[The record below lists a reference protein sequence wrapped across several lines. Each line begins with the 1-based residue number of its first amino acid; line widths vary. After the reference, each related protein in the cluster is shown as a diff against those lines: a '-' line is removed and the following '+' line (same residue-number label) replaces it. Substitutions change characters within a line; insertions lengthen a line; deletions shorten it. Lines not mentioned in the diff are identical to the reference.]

1 LMLFDSFLIHRHLSA
16 PHVFSL
22 FLYFF
27 FHYIHSPHLFTLS
40 LHDAL
45 PISCHAYTQRSTMS
59 QSLARNGATDLDKS
73 TIDYAAIADPG
84 HGNSVAGWTG
94 VIIML
99 IGVSVGCVGFT
110 IHNPTITYV
119 SIGIVS
125 LGIIVGLIL
134 RAVGLGNKPK
144 TQ

>member
-1 LMLFDSFLIHRHLSA
+1 
-16 PHVFSL
+16 
-22 FLYFF
+22 
-27 FHYIHSPHLFTLS
+27 
-40 LHDAL
+40 
-45 PISCHAYTQRSTMS
+45 MS

-94 VIIML
+94 VVIML
-99 IGVSVGCVGFT
+99 IGVTIGCVGFT

-119 SIGIVS
+119 AIGVVA

-144 TQ
+144 SK